1 MPIEMSAAPS
11 ENTMLGRIRLTIKKF
26 NTINKDGKRWRYTDV
41 IDGKKLDAMKY
52 FKSTRITDE
61 TWSTAT
67 PGMYTWIL
75 KGGKF
80 YANKVLTPQEI
91 GSLHF
96 ILDLLADIDGNQG
109 NIEAAGEMIV
119 SDDGTIIFN
128 LLSGTYYKEFAFKT
142 RNRKSIQ
149 KTQQE
154 IEDLV
159 EYVSVKME
167 NLGVQNV
174 TYDNS
179 GNTFIRE
186 DMVTNNSTLAKLNEY
201 ITRIESQSNSSEGGK
216 RRTHR
221 RRRTRRKHKTRKSR
235 K

>member
-1 MPIEMSAAPS
+1 
-11 ENTMLGRIRLTIKKF
+11 MLGRIRLTIKKF

-41 IDGKKLDAMKY
+41 INGKKLDAIKY
-52 FKSTRITDE
+52 FRSTRVTDD
-61 TWSTAT
+61 TL
-67 PGMYTWIL
+67 PGIAPGIYTWIL

-80 YANKVLTPQEI
+80 YANKVLTQQEI

-96 ILDLLADIDGNQG
+96 ILDLLADVDGNQG

-119 SDDGTIIFN
+119 SDDRSIIFN
-128 LLSGTYYKEFAFKT
+128 LLSGTYYKEFSFKT

-149 KTQQE
+149 KTPE
-154 IEDLV
+154 EMRELEDYVMVKIKTLV
-159 EYVSVKME
+159 GRE
-167 NLGVQNV
+167 NV

-179 GNTFIRE
+179 GNTFITA

-201 ITRIESQSNSSEGGK
+201 ITRIESQPNSSEGGK
-216 RRTHR
+216 RRT
-221 RRRTRRKHKTRKSR
+221 RRTRKTRRTHKSR

>member
-1 MPIEMSAAPS
+1 MSVPPS
-11 ENTMLGRIRLTIKKF
+11 EDTMLGRIRLTIKKF
-26 NTINKDGKRWRYTDV
+26 NTINKNGKKWRYTDV
-41 IDGKKLDAMKY
+41 INGKKLDAMKY

-61 TWSTAT
+61 TLSNAA
-67 PGMYTWIL
+67 PGIYTWIL

-96 ILDLLADIDGNQG
+96 ILDLLADVDGNRG

-119 SDDGTIIFN
+119 SDDRSIIFN

-142 RNRKSIQ
+142 ENKKSP
-149 KTQQE
+149 KSPKE
-154 IEDLV
+154 MRELE
-159 EYVSVKME
+159 EYVLVKIQT
-167 NLGVQNV
+167 LGIKNV
-174 TYDNS
+174 SYDDS
-179 GNTFIRE
+179 GKTFIRE

-201 ITRIESQSNSSEGGK
+201 ITRIESLPNSSQGGK
-216 RRTHR
+216 RKTR
-221 RRRTRRKHKTRKSR
+221 RMRRTRRKHKTRKSR

>member
-1 MPIEMSAAPS
+1 MSAALS
-11 ENTMLGRIRLTIKKF
+11 DDTMLGRIRLTIKKF
-26 NTINKDGKRWRYTDV
+26 NTINKNGKRWRYTDV
-41 IDGKKLDAMKY
+41 INGKKLDAIKY
-52 FKSTRITDE
+52 FRSTRVTGDTLPGI
-61 TWSTAT
+61 T
-67 PGMYTWIL
+67 PGIQTWIL
-75 KGGKF
+75 KGGEF

-96 ILDLLADIDGNQG
+96 ILDLLADVDGNRG

-119 SDDGTIIFN
+119 SDDNSIIFN
-128 LLSGTYYKEFAFKT
+128 LLSGTYYKEFSFKT

-149 KTQQE
+149 KTPE
-154 IEDLV
+154 EMRELED
-159 EYVSVKME
+159 YVMVKIKTLAGRE
-167 NLGVQNV
+167 NV

-179 GNTFIRE
+179 GNTFITG

-201 ITRIESQSNSSEGGK
+201 ITRIESQPNSSEGGK

-221 RRRTRRKHKTRKSR
+221 RRRTHKTRKSR

>member
-1 MPIEMSAAPS
+1 MSVPPS
-11 ENTMLGRIRLTIKKF
+11 EDTMLGRIRLTIKKF
-26 NTINKDGKRWRYTDV
+26 NTINKNGKKWRYTDV
-41 IDGKKLDAMKY
+41 INGKKLDAMKY

-61 TWSTAT
+61 TLSNAA
-67 PGMYTWIL
+67 PGIYTWIL

-96 ILDLLADIDGNQG
+96 ILDLLADVDGNRG

-119 SDDGTIIFN
+119 SDDRSIIFN

-142 RNRKSIQ
+142 ENRKSP
-149 KTQQE
+149 KSPKE
-154 IEDLV
+154 MRELE
-159 EYVSVKME
+159 EYVLVKIQT
-167 NLGVQNV
+167 LGIKNAS
-174 TYDNS
+174 YDDS
-179 GNTFIRE
+179 GKTFIRE

-201 ITRIESQSNSSEGGK
+201 ITRIESLPNSSQGGK
-216 RRTHR
+216 RKTRLM
-221 RRRTRRKHKTRKSR
+221 RRTRRKHKTHKSR

>member
-1 MPIEMSAAPS
+1 
-11 ENTMLGRIRLTIKKF
+11 MLGRIRLTIKKF

-41 IDGKKLDAMKY
+41 INGKKLDAIKY
-52 FKSTRITDE
+52 FRSTRVTDD
-61 TWSTAT
+61 TL
-67 PGMYTWIL
+67 PGIAPGIYTWIL

-80 YANKVLTPQEI
+80 YANKVLTQQEI

-96 ILDLLADIDGNQG
+96 ILDLLADVDGNQG

-119 SDDGTIIFN
+119 SDDRSIIFN
-128 LLSGTYYKEFAFKT
+128 LLSGTYYKEFSFKT

-149 KTQQE
+149 KTPE
-154 IEDLV
+154 EMRELEDYVMVKIKTLV
-159 EYVSVKME
+159 GRE
-167 NLGVQNV
+167 NV

-179 GNTFIRE
+179 GNTFITG

-201 ITRIESQSNSSEGGK
+201 ITRIESLPNASEGGK
-216 RRTHR
+216 RRTYRKH
-221 RRRTRRKHKTRKSR
+221 RTRRTKKSKTRKSR

>member
-1 MPIEMSAAPS
+1 MSAAPS

-26 NTINKDGKRWRYTDV
+26 NTINKNGKRWRYTDV
-41 IDGKKLDAMKY
+41 INGKKLDAMKY

-61 TWSTAT
+61 TLPDIT

-75 KGGKF
+75 KKGKF

-96 ILDLLADIDGNQG
+96 ILDLLADIDGNDG

-119 SDDGTIIFN
+119 SDDRSIIFN

-142 RNRKSIQ
+142 QNRKSVPKSPKEMRELEDYVMVKI
-149 KTQQE
+149 KTLGQM
-154 IEDLV
+154 DN
-159 EYVSVKME
+159 VS
-167 NLGVQNV
+167 
-174 TYDNS
+174 YDDS
-179 GNTFIRE
+179 GNTFITT

-201 ITRIESQSNSSEGGK
+201 IARIESLPHSSQGGK

-221 RRRTRRKHKTRKSR
+221 RHRTRKSR